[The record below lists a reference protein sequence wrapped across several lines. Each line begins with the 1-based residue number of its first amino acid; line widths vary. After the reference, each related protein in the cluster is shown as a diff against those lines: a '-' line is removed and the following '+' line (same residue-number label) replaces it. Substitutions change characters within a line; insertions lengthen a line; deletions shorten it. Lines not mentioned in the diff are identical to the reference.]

1 MGCQPSDMA
10 FDLPEP
16 RVQVP
21 AEQLGLPPVIHF
33 DGPDFAAPPAWPHF
47 HLTGRP
53 DIAHPL
59 GGAARRHQVVEV
71 VHGQHIDHHATKPAC
86 FATAHPQSPGTSDA
100 DPDLGQP
107 ADQRIGGLG
116 RGVRLV
122 VTYRHLASFREI
134 QLESTAL
141 STDDHDTP
149 GTKKQEHCSL
159 SCQNRQ
165 MAKRRDSRERI
176 EAQIIELGR
185 RHLVEQ
191 GAAGLSLRAIA
202 RDLGMVSSAV
212 YRYVSSRDE
221 LLTLLLVDAYSE
233 LADAV
238 DRARDA
244 MSEVWSDDVVAI
256 AHAARDWAI
265 AHPASWALLYGSPVP
280 GYHAPA
286 DRTVGP
292 GTRVVGALFDAV
304 AAGIATGDIKLTNH
318 PAPQPISS
326 DFERLRQEFGFPGD
340 DAVIAKCFAIW
351 AGVVGAISLEVFGQY
366 GVDTLSDP
374 QAVFDSQMRLL
385 VGVLN

>member
-1 MGCQPSDMA
+1 
-10 FDLPEP
+10 
-16 RVQVP
+16 
-21 AEQLGLPPVIHF
+21 
-33 DGPDFAAPPAWPHF
+33 
-47 HLTGRP
+47 
-53 DIAHPL
+53 
-59 GGAARRHQVVEV
+59 
-71 VHGQHIDHHATKPAC
+71 
-86 FATAHPQSPGTSDA
+86 
-100 DPDLGQP
+100 
-107 ADQRIGGLG
+107 
-116 RGVRLV
+116 
-122 VTYRHLASFREI
+122 
-134 QLESTAL
+134 
-141 STDDHDTP
+141 
-149 GTKKQEHCSL
+149 
-159 SCQNRQ
+159 

-185 RHLVEQ
+185 RHLVEH
-191 GAAGLSLRAIA
+191 GATGLSLRAIA

-256 AHAARDWAI
+256 AHAGRDWAI

-304 AAGIATGDIKLTNH
+304 AAGIATGDIKLTNQ

-340 DAVIAKCFAIW
+340 DHVIVKCFAIW

-374 QAVFDSQMRLL
+374 QAVFDTQVRLL
-385 VGVLN
+385 VGVLTQPDVGALLFQASSLN